1 MAPTEDK
8 DVTMTDRKIF
18 ITEFDKKR
26 LDELIAVAL
35 EFGQNK
41 RADLDSLSTELR
53 RGHLVAPKDVP
64 ADVVTMNSRV
74 LLRDA
79 KTGDEFT
86 YTLVFPKDA
95 NIDKGA
101 ISVLA
106 PVGTAILGYREGD
119 SVTWKVPSGERT
131 LEIVNVLF
139 QPEAAGNFNL

>member
-1 MAPTEDK
+1 
-8 DVTMTDRKIF
+8 MTDRKIF

-35 EFGQNK
+35 EFGQK
-41 RADLDSLSTELR
+41 PRADLDSLSAELK
-53 RGHLVAPKDVP
+53 RGHLVAPQEVP
-64 ADVVTMNSRV
+64 ADVVTMNSKV
-74 LLRDA
+74 LLRD
-79 KTGDEFT
+79 TSTEEEFT
-86 YTLVFPKDA
+86 YTLVFPKNA

-131 LEIVNVLF
+131 LEIVKVLF
-139 QPEAAGNFNL
+139 QPEASGNFDL